1 MLDKTYRRR
10 FKTKQRVVRKTT
22 PFAGIDDSADGGRM
36 KTKPSVGWGAY
47 DVVRSQEQVL
57 YACPEWE

>member
-22 PFAGIDDSADGGRM
+22 PFAGIDDSVDGERM
-36 KTKPSVGWGAY
+36 NTKPSVGGGAY
-47 DVVRSQEQVL
+47 DVVSSQEQVL